1 MITSRTKAR
10 KAQDEPEILLC
21 PKESSNNDADMSPG
35 LSLEEIPVAKSG
47 TFDHQNK

>member
-10 KAQDEPEILLC
+10 KAQDEPEKCL
-21 PKESSNNDADMSPG
+21 KESSNNDAGMSPG